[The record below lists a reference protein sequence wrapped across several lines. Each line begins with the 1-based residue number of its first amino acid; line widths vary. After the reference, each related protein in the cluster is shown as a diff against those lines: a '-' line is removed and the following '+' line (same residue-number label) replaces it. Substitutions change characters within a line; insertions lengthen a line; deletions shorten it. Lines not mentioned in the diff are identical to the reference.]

1 MHLMIKSAL
10 GRCLIMACVVSS
22 SGCAKAE
29 QWDARRD
36 HILAGDHGWIDL
48 TLKTPLAQLP
58 DADHAGC
65 HISYGF
71 NGEELLSASADLKEA
86 QANQILV
93 GYRFPAPSGALNT
106 SLHISFCVKEPVV
119 VKLPLDLKKD
129 HLAELEFDGTTV
141 VVKRSIP
148 YEPTSLEW
156 VRTQILQLQTD
167 NGASSMAVSTLTKI
181 ALASLGLNFLV
192 LLLLLWKWR
201 ARTAKP

>member
-1 MHLMIKSAL
+1 MIKSVL
-10 GRCLIMACVVSS
+10 GRCLVMACVVLSA
-22 SGCAKAE
+22 GCAKAE

-58 DADHAGC
+58 GDKHSGC

-71 NGEELLSASADLKEA
+71 NGESLLSAAADLKEA

-93 GYRFPAPSGALNT
+93 GYRFPAPSGALKT
-106 SLHISFCVKEPVV
+106 SLHISLCVKDDVV
-119 VKLPLDLKKD
+119 VELPLDLKKD
-129 HLAELEFDGTTV
+129 HLVELEFDGTTV
-141 VVKRSIP
+141 VVKSSLP

-201 ARTAKP
+201 ARSAKP